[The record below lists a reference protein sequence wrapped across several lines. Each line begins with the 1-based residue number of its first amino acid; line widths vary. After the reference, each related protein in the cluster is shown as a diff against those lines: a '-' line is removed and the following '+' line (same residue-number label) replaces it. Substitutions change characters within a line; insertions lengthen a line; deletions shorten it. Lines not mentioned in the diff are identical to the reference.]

1 MVLFSRSTVSVSGN
15 WCKFSFSYKKGL
27 APNGK
32 LTFLP
37 TQMNDTQTGVL
48 ALEDGS
54 VFRGIAF
61 GASATIVGE
70 AVFNT
75 SMTGYQEILTDPSYY
90 GQVITMTAPMI
101 GNYGINEEDLEA
113 DKPVCSGMVV
123 RELSPIASN
132 WRSTSTLSEYMAKH
146 GLPGVEGVDTRA
158 ITKKLRTA
166 GAMKCCISTEDISDE
181 EAVKRAKEGPS
192 IVGVDYVKEVTCK
205 EKFVF
210 SPTAENW
217 PYNPVKSITRK
228 PVRDRK
234 VFKVAA
240 IDLGAKKSI
249 FRELAY
255 HSFEVHVFPATAT
268 SDEIK
273 AIEPDGIFLSNGPG
287 DPEPVTYVQET
298 VTALIADNYPIFG
311 ICLGHQII
319 SLAIGAKTYKLKFG
333 HRGGNQPVQNTE
345 DDFVAITAHNH
356 GFATSAESLEACGA
370 IVTEVNLN
378 DQTVS
383 GIRLKDKPV
392 FSVQYHPEAGPGPS
406 DAVPNFE
413 KFYQLVATKA
423 KA

>member
-1 MVLFSRSTVSVSGN
+1 MS
-15 WCKFSFSYKKGL
+15 
-27 APNGK
+27 
-32 LTFLP
+32 
-37 TQMNDTQTGVL
+37 DTQTGIL

-54 VFRGIAF
+54 VFRGTAF
-61 GASATIVGE
+61 GAPTTIVGE
-70 AVFNT
+70 AIFNT

-101 GNYGINEEDLEA
+101 GNYGINEEDMEA
-113 DKPVCSGMVV
+113 DKPACSGLVV
-123 RELSPIASN
+123 RELSPVASN
-132 WRSTSTLSEYMAKH
+132 WRSTSTLSEYMEKH

-166 GAMKCCISTEDISDE
+166 GAMKCCISAEDISDE
-181 EAVKRAKEGPS
+181 EAVKRARESQS

-205 EKFVF
+205 ETFVF
-210 SPTAENW
+210 SPSDENW
-217 PYNPVKSITRK
+217 PYNPANSMTRK
-228 PVRDRK
+228 PARQRK
-234 VFKVAA
+234 TFKVAA

-255 HSFEVHVFPATAT
+255 HNFEVHVFPATA
-268 SDEIK
+268 SVDEIK
-273 AIEPDGIFLSNGPG
+273 AIKPDGIFLSNGPG
-287 DPEPVTYVQET
+287 DPEPVTYVHET
-298 VTALIADNYPIFG
+298 VRALIDDYPIFG

-319 SLAIGAKTYKLKFG
+319 THAIGAKTYKLKFG
-333 HRGGNQPVQNTE
+333 HRGGNQPVQNLE

-356 GFATSAESLEACGA
+356 GFATSEEGLEACGA

-378 DQTVS
+378 DKTIS

-413 KFYQLVATKA
+413 KFYQMVAQA
-423 KA
+423 QS